1 VVLFSS
7 LDGENKEIKNWPRES
22 PQLFGKRKLNV
33 QGGKEEDKQAS
44 MTFGAL

>member
-7 LDGENKEIKNWPRES
+7 LDDGNKEIKNWPRES
-22 PQLFGKRKLNV
+22 PQLFGKRKLNI
-33 QGGKEEDKQAS
+33 QGGKEEDKQTT